1 MMEKVLFCNYIV
13 PQRPP
18 PWGTLWLKPLG
29 TLKFN
34 FKSEQVLWTST
45 RWRRLKKYYLE
56 KGEATSN
63 MSLYSDISAIFKWV
77 IWIGNFR
84 FDEFQKSKT
93 FSRSKISKK
102 KKNAQVANTVRNP
115 LPWIWWRFVSWKRLV
130 KLISFLKLVGH
141 AYLKSPFMA
150 KLENVQI
157 MSNHFTSFWN
167 RKKRTFKF
175 FFVKMSHVGLMHSC
189 SSK

>member
-13 PQRPP
+13 PQRPHLGVLFG
-18 PWGTLWLKPLG
+18 WSLWALWSLILRVNRCFGHLPDEEDWRSIILK
-29 TLKFN
+29 
-34 FKSEQVLWTST
+34 
-45 RWRRLKKYYLE
+45 

-115 LPWIWWRFVSWKRLV
+115 LPWIWWWFVSWKRLV